1 MKGLQINA
9 FLTFIVLFMFKFSPI
24 QADNGTSKVQLIRLK
39 NMMMGGDYAAAYRA
53 LRDLEKSDTTSAE
66 LYAISGECNF
76 HLKNYPEAL
85 ERLNRSISI
94 DAAAFP
100 DKYFYLGRT
109 YQVLGE
115 LEKASAAY
123 QQFMDKPTKDAD
135 RKKEAV
141 AYLDQCRR
149 AIEMLKNP
157 VNVSIKNLGEL
168 INSEGPEYNPSISAD
183 GNTLIFT
190 TRRLENTGNKA
201 DPEDG
206 KPFEDIYMAQRDSLT
221 GKWTEPKPVEGKLN
235 TEGHDANMGLSP
247 DGSQIYVYRNS
258 SYGSGEIW
266 VSKRGKTGKWGEAKK
281 VEGDINSTYFESSAS
296 VSSDGKTLYF
306 VSERPRGGFGM
317 GDVYRAKRISK
328 TEWGKAENLG
338 SVVNDE
344 YDQIGVFIHPDG
356 KTLYYATNSPKSL
369 GGYDI
374 FTTVF
379 ENGKWSEPKNL
390 GFPIN
395 TTGDERFFAL
405 STDTKTAW
413 FSSNRNGGFGDL
425 DLWEIDFSKLVKD
438 TVAKEVAVQVPK
450 GPVLSIISGKIIDSD
465 AGQTIETDFTI
476 SEKSTGTQIQASSDE
491 NGYYFATLEGEKDYT
506 ITINNP
512 LYKSYT
518 FDFFLK
524 SSDKGTFTIE
534 KIIVLER
541 IIK

>member
-1 MKGLQINA
+1 MKGIQINA
-9 FLTFIVLFMFKFSPI
+9 FLIIIVLSLFSFKSL

-94 DAAAFP
+94 DMASFP
-100 DKYFYLGRT
+100 DKYFYLGKT

-115 LEKASAAY
+115 LEKASTAY
-123 QQFMDKPTKDAD
+123 QQFIDKQTKDAD
-135 RKKEAV
+135 KKKEAI

-157 VNVSIKNLGEL
+157 INVSIKNLGEL
-168 INSEGPEYNPSISAD
+168 INSEGPDYNPSISAD

-190 TRRLENTGNKA
+190 TRRLENTGKFT

-206 KPFEDIYMAQRDSLT
+206 KPFEDIYISQRDSAT

-235 TEGHDANMGLSP
+235 TDGHDANMGLSP

-258 SYGSGEIW
+258 SYGSGEIHI
-266 VSKRGKTGKWGEAKK
+266 SKRGKTGKWGEAKK

-306 VSERPRGGFGM
+306 VSERPRGGYGM
-317 GDVYRAKRISK
+317 GDIYVAKRISK
-328 TEWGKAENLG
+328 TEWGKSENLG
-338 SVVNDE
+338 AAVNDE

-374 FTTVF
+374 FKSVL

-425 DLWEIDFSKLVKD
+425 DLWEIDFSNLVKD
-438 TVAKEVAVQVPK
+438 TVAKETPVQVPK

-465 AGQTIETDFTI
+465 AGQTIETDISI
-476 SEKSTGTQIQASSDE
+476 SEKSTGKAIQASSDE
-491 NGYYFATLEGEKDYT
+491 NGYYFATLEGDKDY
-506 ITINNP
+506 IVTINNP

-518 FDFFLK
+518 FEFFLK
-524 SSDKGTFTIE
+524 SSDKGTFTME
-534 KIIVLER
+534 KIIVLDR
-541 IIK
+541 IKK